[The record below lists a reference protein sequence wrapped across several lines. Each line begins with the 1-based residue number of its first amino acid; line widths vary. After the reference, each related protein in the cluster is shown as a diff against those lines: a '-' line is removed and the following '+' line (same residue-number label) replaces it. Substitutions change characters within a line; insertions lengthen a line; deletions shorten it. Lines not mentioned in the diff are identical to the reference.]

1 MRRIVLR
8 AITAATIILGLL
20 PAAGA
25 RPADRARE
33 MQRILASVYPGDE
46 PGASAIVVDDGEVV
60 FRSASGMADLELD
73 VPLEPGMVFRLG
85 SITKQFTAA
94 AILMLA
100 EEGKLSVDDPIT
112 RFLPSYPTHGHEI
125 TVHHLLTHTSG
136 IWSYTQAPDLER
148 TARLDV
154 TTEELVDSFDHEAMD
169 FAPGDRFSYNN
180 SGYVLLGAIIETVSG
195 MSYPEFIRTRI
206 FEPLGM
212 SRSYY
217 GGTHLIE
224 DRVSGYHWEDD
235 AFVNAP
241 YISMSVPHAAGSL
254 LSTVDDMARW
264 NAALFGGELIS
275 EASLE
280 LMTTE
285 GVLNNGEATGY
296 AYGLGLSEF
305 RGTDRVSHSGGI
317 NGFITS
323 GLYLPDEGIYVAVL
337 SNRLGTDAS
346 PGQVAARLAAVA
358 MGNPLPEFER
368 VEIDP
373 ESMERFSGIYR
384 IDEVTTCTVRREGNH
399 LVTLR
404 SDGGRSE
411 AYPYSDTGFFYEDS
425 FSYFE
430 MRPTADGGLEMH
442 LYADGDVEPEIALL
456 TDEPLPA
463 SEGYPLDAATFE
475 RYVGRYELSPGFE
488 IEITI
493 DDGRYFSQAT
503 GQDRAE
509 ILARSETEFYPKDFD
524 ATLVF
529 EVDGSG
535 NAIAVV
541 LHQRGREMRGS
552 RLPD

>member
-1 MRRIVLR
+1 MRKIVLR
-8 AITAATIILGLL
+8 AIAAATIILGLV

-33 MQRILASVYPGDE
+33 MQRILASVYPADE

-60 FRSASGMADLELD
+60 FRGASGMADLELD

-100 EEGKLSVDDPIT
+100 EEGQLSVDDPIT

-136 IWSYTQAPDLER
+136 IWSYTQTPDLER
-148 TARLDV
+148 TGRLDV
-154 TTEELVDSFDHEAMD
+154 TTEELIDSFDHEAMD

-195 MSYPEFIRTRI
+195 MSYAEFIRTRI

-285 GVLNNGEATGY
+285 GVLNDGEATGY
-296 AYGLGLSEF
+296 GYGLGISEF

-346 PGQVAARLAAVA
+346 PRQVAARLAAVA

-384 IDEVTTCTVRREGNH
+384 IDEATTCTVRREGDH

-488 IEITI
+488 IEITT

-529 EVDGSG
+529 EVDASG

-541 LHQRGREMRGS
+541 LHQRSREMRGS